1 MSLKAEIV
9 KTALTVAISWEF
21 PEAVVM
27 PVIAGGAMDYFAD
40 VYDDSEDKKKQAAS
54 EKIDKA
60 YSEIF
65 SKKYFEEQGLDSE
78 KIPYYEAQI
87 KDILQYTPLDLELL
101 SSYKNNTTG
110 LCRFL
115 MEKFRD
121 ESLVGYLDD
130 EKAITHILSS
140 ILPRMI
146 RIISYDQDMVFDFIL
161 QLAHRIGTAEKKI
174 EGLQRLLTEFDRTKQ
189 QEHPVFISDLPF
201 SPSEHFIGRE
211 NELENV
217 YGIIGSDRK
226 SVV

>member
-1 MSLKAEIV
+1 
-9 KTALTVAISWEF
+9 
-21 PEAVVM
+21 M
-27 PVIAGGAMDYFAD
+27 PVALVFAPM
-40 VYDDSEDKKKQAAS
+40 VRATPSSEAA
-54 EKIDKA
+54 
-60 YSEIF
+60 
-65 SKKYFEEQGLDSE
+65 
-78 KIPYYEAQI
+78 
-87 KDILQYTPLDLELL
+87 T
-101 SSYKNNTTG
+101 YKSNTTG

-115 MEKFRD
+115 TEKFRD
-121 ESLVGYLDD
+121 ESLEGYLDD

-174 EGLQRLLTEFDRTKQ
+174 EELQRLLTEFDRTKQ

-217 YGIIGSDRK
+217 WANWWNICIDNDYCGYL
-226 SVV
+226 